1 MDDVHNLL
9 CSILGVARLVH
20 HFSILPS
27 PTVRDLVQVDAF
39 CSELGQELRHEY
51 NSCNVPCRDDV
62 DLTTMSQFSKPE
74 VVGLLVQKRRQWQAK
89 RITPFDVQ
97 LLSEG
102 RLTN

>member
-1 MDDVHNLL
+1 MDDVRYLL

-39 CSELGQELRHEY
+39 CSELGQELRNED
-51 NSCNVPCRDDV
+51 NSCDVPCRDDV
-62 DLTTMSQFSKPE
+62 TTMSQLPQPK
-74 VVGLLVQKRRQWQAK
+74 VIGLLIQKSRQWQAK

-102 RLTN
+102 RLTD

>member
-1 MDDVHNLL
+1 MDDVRYLL
-9 CSILGVARLVH
+9 CRILGVACLVH

-27 PTVRDLVQVDAF
+27 SAVGDPAQVDAF
-39 CSELGQELRHEY
+39 RSKLCQELRNED
-51 NSCNVPCRDDV
+51 NSCDVPCRDDV
-62 DLTTMSQFSKPE
+62 TTMSQLPQPK
-74 VVGLLVQKRRQWQAK
+74 VIGLLIQKSRQWQAK